1 MWNTK
6 TKQNKTQG
14 KIVPLA
20 IYKQCGANGRFTEK
34 AVRSRRKKKH
44 KERIF
49 QGNFMRLERDK

>member
-34 AVRSRRKKKH
+34 AVRSRRKKKAQR
-44 KERIF
+44 KDISR
-49 QGNFMRLERDK
+49 